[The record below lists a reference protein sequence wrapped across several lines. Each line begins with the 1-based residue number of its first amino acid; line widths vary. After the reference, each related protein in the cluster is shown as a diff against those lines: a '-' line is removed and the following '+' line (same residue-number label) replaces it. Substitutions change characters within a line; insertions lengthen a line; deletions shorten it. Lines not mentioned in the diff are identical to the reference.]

1 MKERAPPIKIAD
13 MINTKG
19 CDFLD
24 VLDSISAASMIIGIL
39 VGGGSILA
47 GVFKTMSYVTQN
59 IVAPM
64 QVSISQL
71 SSVTKE
77 LKVLLEQVRRDTR
90 EQDRRITICEQSVKS
105 AHHRLD
111 GLEERVNKIEIG

>member
-1 MKERAPPIKIAD
+1 MEI
-13 MINTKG
+13 
-19 CDFLD
+19 
-24 VLDSISAASMIIGIL
+24 LDSISAASMIIGIL

-47 GVFKTMSYVTQN
+47 GVFKTMTYVTQN

-64 QVSISQL
+64 QISISQL

-77 LKVLLEQVRRDTR
+77 LKVLLEQVRQDTR
-90 EQDRRITICEQSVKS
+90 EQDRRITICEQSIKS

-111 GLEERVNKIEIG
+111 TLEGRVDKIGQG

>member
-1 MKERAPPIKIAD
+1 M
-13 MINTKG
+13 
-19 CDFLD
+19 D
-24 VLDSISAASMIIGIL
+24 VLDSISAANMLIGIL

-77 LKVLLEQVRRDTR
+77 LKVLLEQVRRDTC
-90 EQDRRITICEQSVKS
+90 EQDRLITICEQSVKS
-105 AHHRLD
+105 AHHRLN
-111 GLEERVNKIEIG
+111 GLEERVNKIEMG

>member
-1 MKERAPPIKIAD
+1 
-13 MINTKG
+13 
-19 CDFLD
+19 
-24 VLDSISAASMIIGIL
+24 MIIGIL

-111 GLEERVNKIEIG
+111 SLEERVNKIEMG

>member
-1 MKERAPPIKIAD
+1 
-13 MINTKG
+13 
-19 CDFLD
+19 
-24 VLDSISAASMIIGIL
+24 MIIGIL

-47 GVFKTMSYVTQN
+47 GVFKTMTYVTQN

-64 QVSISQL
+64 QISISQL

-77 LKVLLEQVRRDTR
+77 LKVLLEQVRRDAR
-90 EQDRRITICEQSVKS
+90 EQDRRITICEQSIKS

-111 GLEERVNKIEIG
+111 ALEDRIVKMEVG

>member
-1 MKERAPPIKIAD
+1 M
-13 MINTKG
+13 
-19 CDFLD
+19 D
-24 VLDSISAASMIIGIL
+24 VLDSISAASMIVGII
-39 VGGGSILA
+39 VGGGSILV
-47 GVFKTMSYVTQN
+47 GVFKMMTYVTQN

-90 EQDRRITICEQSVKS
+90 EQDRRITICEQSIRS

-111 GLEERVNKIEIG
+111 TLEERVDKIGQG

>member
-1 MKERAPPIKIAD
+1 MEI
-13 MINTKG
+13 
-19 CDFLD
+19 
-24 VLDSISAASMIIGIL
+24 LDSISAASMIIGIL

-47 GVFKTMSYVTQN
+47 GVFKTMTYVTQN

-64 QVSISQL
+64 QISISQL

-77 LKVLLEQVRRDTR
+77 VLLEQVRQDTR
-90 EQDRRITICEQSVKS
+90 EQDRRITICEQSIKS

-111 GLEERVNKIEIG
+111 TLEERVDKIGQG

>member
-1 MKERAPPIKIAD
+1 MS
-13 MINTKG
+13 
-19 CDFLD
+19 F
-24 VLDSISAASMIIGIL
+24 VDSISVASVIIGII

-47 GVFKTMSYVTQN
+47 GVFKTMTYVTQN

-64 QVSISQL
+64 QVSVNQL
-71 SSVTKE
+71 TGVTKE
-77 LKVLLEQVRRDTR
+77 LRTLLEQLRKDSR

-111 GLEERVNKIEIG
+111 TLEERIEGML

>member
-1 MKERAPPIKIAD
+1 
-13 MINTKG
+13 
-19 CDFLD
+19 
-24 VLDSISAASMIIGIL
+24 
-39 VGGGSILA
+39 
-47 GVFKTMSYVTQN
+47 
-59 IVAPM
+59 M

-111 GLEERVNKIEIG
+111 SLEERVNKIEMG

>member
-1 MKERAPPIKIAD
+1 MGLMD
-13 MINTKG
+13 GINTA
-19 CDFLD
+19 
-24 VLDSISAASMIIGIL
+24 SIVIGIIL
-39 VGGGSILA
+39 GVGSILV
-47 GVFKTMSYVTQN
+47 GVFKTMTYVTQN

-111 GLEERVNKIEIG
+111 ALEDRIVKMEVG

>member
-1 MKERAPPIKIAD
+1 
-13 MINTKG
+13 
-19 CDFLD
+19 
-24 VLDSISAASMIIGIL
+24 MIIGIL

-47 GVFKTMSYVTQN
+47 GVFKTMTYVTQN

-64 QVSISQL
+64 QISISQL

-77 LKVLLEQVRRDTR
+77 VLLEQVRQDTR
-90 EQDRRITICEQSVKS
+90 EQDRRITICEQSIKS

-111 GLEERVNKIEIG
+111 TLEERVDKIGQG

>member
-1 MKERAPPIKIAD
+1 M
-13 MINTKG
+13 G
-19 CDFLD
+19 

-47 GVFKTMSYVTQN
+47 GVFKTMTYVTQN

-64 QVSISQL
+64 QISISQL

-77 LKVLLEQVRRDTR
+77 LKVLLEQVRQDTR

-111 GLEERVNKIEIG
+111 ALEDRIVKMEVG